1 MITNIRY
8 KNLPT
13 KAFTDTYVE
22 FDIIV
27 KKTGGNTNTFAA
39 SIDLLSQDWEVHV
52 CNYEVRYI
60 YNVGGETTYSV
71 GFFMPSDDVEMAV
84 DVYYAEAGYG
94 DGWILDSTDT
104 KVIKLDTSED
114 KNIPWG
120 WIGIGAGAVAV
131 IGLVAVMGNKK

>member
-1 MITNIRY
+1 MTITEIKY
-8 KNLPT
+8 ENLPD
-13 KAFTDTYVE
+13 KAYTDTYVT

-60 YNVGGETTYSV
+60 YNVGDETTYSI
-71 GFFMPSDDVEMAV
+71 GFFMPSDDVEMVV

-94 DGWILDSTDT
+94 GGWILDSSDT
-104 KVIKLDTSED
+104 KIIKIDTSQD

-120 WIGIGAGAVAV
+120 WIGVGAGAVAIV
-131 IGLVAVMGNKK
+131 GLVAVLGKK